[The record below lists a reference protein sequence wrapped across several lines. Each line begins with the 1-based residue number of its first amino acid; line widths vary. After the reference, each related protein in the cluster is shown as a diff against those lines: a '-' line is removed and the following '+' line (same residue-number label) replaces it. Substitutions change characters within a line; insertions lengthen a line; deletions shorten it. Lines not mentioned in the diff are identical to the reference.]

1 HGCPW
6 IQKPSEKATVMLEY
20 AALMNALNS
29 GDITPGQM
37 ASVIG
42 KDNTDALRQAAL
54 SVAQTTAGG
63 RI

>member
-1 HGCPW
+1 
-6 IQKPSEKATVMLEY
+6 MLEY